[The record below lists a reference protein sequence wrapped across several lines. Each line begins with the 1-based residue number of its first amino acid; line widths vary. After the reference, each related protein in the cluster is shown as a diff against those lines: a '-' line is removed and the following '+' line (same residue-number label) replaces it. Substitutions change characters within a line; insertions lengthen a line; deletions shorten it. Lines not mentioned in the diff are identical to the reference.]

1 MEPTRVRPGG
11 PGDGGDDGETLARL
25 GPYRILDEVG
35 RGGMGVVYR
44 ARRDDLEAEFAL
56 KVILPG
62 DAGDPESA
70 ARFRREAK
78 AAARLGAHPGIVGVH
93 DFGESEGRLWFAMD
107 LIEGHGLDRAIDEE
121 LTLPPRRAAQ
131 VVAQAARAMH
141 FAHANGVMHRDLKPG
156 NLILD
161 GEGNVLVTDF
171 GLVKSLKAG
180 PELTRLTQ
188 ANYLVGTPAYM
199 APEQARGLTL
209 DARADVYALGAT
221 LFECLTGA
229 PPFAADTAL
238 EMVRQVTDTEPVP
251 PSRRNAT
258 VPAELDVIT
267 LRCLEKDPERRYPTA
282 EALAAD
288 LERWLAGEP
297 ITARAA
303 GGVERL
309 LRRIARN
316 PAAWGVPA
324 AVILIASVVSTVL
337 GVQAW
342 QARASHLAT
351 INAFMHSGHAHRG
364 LHDALLREVGEL
376 ERVFNGMR
384 KDGTEGE
391 PRRKQLDLLNAKRRE
406 LDAAYAAAQAGY
418 KGALEFAAAD
428 SARESAAADALAGL
442 ALARLRHAEA
452 FGHRADARRFEGELA
467 EFAAVVPGP
476 AEQPYAEVLRGA
488 GTLSLDT
495 VPSGATVELLRY
507 VDAAE
512 NGYLE
517 PAHGEVLGET
527 PLEQVPVPRGSYL
540 LILRKAGF
548 ADVRYP
554 VLIERNEAERPKAP
568 VPLLRPE
575 EIGDGYVYV
584 PAGESW
590 LGSNRLGV
598 NAAPREAVWV
608 GGFCVA
614 VHEVTVAQYR
624 AFLDAQ
630 LQQRGERRLLEDPG
644 RPDRGAAHRRE
655 LAAGVAGHQRELERR
670 HGVLQMAVGGR
681 RARDH
686 AADLPGVGAGRP
698 RRRRTAPSLG
708 RGLRLGMGA
717 HRQAPGA
724 SRGRRAEPQA
734 GRDRRPRCLP
744 VRGARHGRQP
754 DGDVSPFGVHD
765 MAGSQTEWCLDP
777 PVAWP
782 NLRWKYGG
790 TWAGLNA
797 DTIDMAVRAA
807 SLPRNVGAPTGFRV
821 RAEPKRR

>member
-11 PGDGGDDGETLARL
+11 PGDRGDDGDTLARL
-25 GPYRILDEVG
+25 GPYRILGELG

-62 DAGDPESA
+62 DAEDPESA

-107 LIEGHGLDRAIDEE
+107 LIAGRGLDREIDEE
-121 LTLPPRRAAQ
+121 LALAPRRAAE

-221 LFECLTGA
+221 LHECLTGS

-238 EMVRQVTDTEPVP
+238 EMLRQVTDAEPVP

-258 VPAELDVIT
+258 VPAELDIIT

-297 ITARAA
+297 IMARAS

-309 LRRIARN
+309 MRRIARN

-324 AVILIASVVSTVL
+324 AVIAIASVISTVL

-342 QARASHLAT
+342 QARASHVAT
-351 INAFMHSGHAHRG
+351 INAFMHSGRRHGGR
-364 LHDALLREVGEL
+364 HDALLREVTEL

-391 PRRKQLDLLNAKRRE
+391 PRRKQLDLLNTRRRE

-452 FGHRADARRFEGELA
+452 FGHRADALRFEGELA

-488 GTLSLDT
+488 GSLSIDT
-495 VPSGATVELLRY
+495 VPSGASVELLRY
-507 VDAAE
+507 VDDAE
-512 NGYLE
+512 TGYLE

-540 LILRKAGF
+540 LILRKEGF

-554 VLIERNEAERPKAP
+554 VLIERNEAERLKAA
-568 VPLLRPE
+568 VQLLRPE
-575 EIGDGYVYV
+575 EVGAGYVYV
-584 PAGESW
+584 PAGESL

-598 NAAPREAVWV
+598 NAAPREAAWV
-608 GGFCVA
+608 GGFCLA

-630 LQQRGERRLLEDPG
+630 LAAGAPATEVIRRVPRNSEESGGYWEILDGKIVEPRSGVSWLPEWPVISVSWNDAMAYCKWRSGVEGRAITLPTSREWERAA
-644 RPDRGAAHRRE
+644 RGAD
-655 LAAGVAGHQRELERR
+655 
-670 HGVLQMAVGGR
+670 GR
-681 RARDH
+681 RRPWGEGYDWAWALTGKH
-686 AADLPGVGAGRP
+686 PAHPEGVEPNPKPVG
-698 RRRRTAPSLG
+698 TA
-708 RGLRLGMGA
+708 
-717 HRQAPGA
+717 
-724 SRGRRAEPQA
+724 
-734 GRDRRPRCLP
+734 
-744 VRGARHGRQP
+744 VR
-754 DGDVSPFGVHD
+754 DVSPFGVHD

-777 PVAWP
+777 PVVWP

-790 TWAGLNA
+790 TWAGLNP

-821 RAEPKRR
+821 RAEPKRP